1 MNHPPRGDNFENYSM
16 IRLFLAS
23 LVILFLTSCE
33 NKTIQE
39 STDKLANKVPLLE
52 SGQEPLKM
60 LNDSIAAD
68 STNAKL
74 YVNRAALY
82 LSSDRIDRAL
92 RDINQALS
100 LDSKSVDAYLILAEI
115 YYGMGQAE
123 SVQTTLA
130 KAAEVAPDDP
140 RPQIK
145 LAELNL
151 LQRNLNMALAYT
163 DKALRMGNF
172 NPEAYYVRGL
182 VFLAREDTVSAM
194 KNFMVARDQDENF
207 FEALYQIGV
216 VYTAQRNSLAKDF
229 LKDAIKRFPE
239 SVVARY
245 QLALYLQDNEEV
257 DAAIA
262 HYDTL
267 LMKKPDNPQ
276 FLFNMGYVNLVYKHD
291 YENALTHFDAV
302 LAINPENIDALYN
315 KGRTLEE
322 MEYFVNARELY
333 ENVLKIQANYPL
345 AVEGLNRLDRRK

>member
-1 MNHPPRGDNFENYSM
+1 M

-23 LVILFLTSCE
+23 LLIFLLASCQ
-33 NKTIQE
+33 NNTTQE
-39 STDKLANKVPLLE
+39 PESNATGEIPGLE
-52 SGQEPLKM
+52 SLQDPLAM
-60 LNDSIAAD
+60 LNDSIASD
-68 STNAKL
+68 STNAIL
-74 YVNRAALY
+74 FVNRAALY
-82 LSSDRIDRAL
+82 LNRERIDRAL

-100 LDSKSVDAYLILAEI
+100 LDNKSVNAYLILAEI

-140 RPQIK
+140 RPQIR

-151 LQRNLNMALAYT
+151 LQRKLNMALAYT

-182 VFLAREDTVSAM
+182 VFLAREDTISAM
-194 KNFMVARDQDENF
+194 KNFMIARDQDENF

-229 LKDAIKRFPE
+229 LKDAIQRFPE

-257 DAAIA
+257 DEALA

-267 LMKKPDNPQ
+267 LMLKPDNPD
-276 FLFNMGYVNLVYKHD
+276 FLYNMGYVNLVYKHD
-291 YENALTHFDAV
+291 YENALTYFDAV
-302 LAINPENIDALYN
+302 LGIDPENIDALYN

-333 ENVLKIQANYPL
+333 EKVLKVQANYPL
-345 AVEGLNRLDRRK
+345 AIEGLNRLDRRR

>member
-1 MNHPPRGDNFENYSM
+1 MNRF
-16 IRLFLAS
+16 LLAS
-23 LVILFLTSCE
+23 IFILFLISCDNNSPQVDATKSVDTVSALE
-33 NKTIQE
+33 NDQ
-39 STDKLANKVPLLE
+39 DPLVALT
-52 SGQEPLKM
+52 
-60 LNDSIAAD
+60 DSIVND
-68 STNAKL
+68 STNARLFTK
-74 YVNRAALY
+74 RAALY
-82 LSSDRIDRAL
+82 LKQDRIDRAL

-100 LDSKSVDAYLILAEI
+100 LDNTSVDAYLILAEI

-130 KAAEVAPDDP
+130 KAAEIAPDDP
-140 RPQIK
+140 RPQVK

-163 DKALRMGNF
+163 DKALRMESF

-182 VFLAREDTVSAM
+182 VFLAKEDTVSAM
-194 KNFMVARDQDENF
+194 KNFLVARDQDENF

-229 LKDAIKRFPE
+229 LWDAIERFPE
-239 SVVARY
+239 SIVARY

-257 DAAIA
+257 DKALA

-267 LMKKPDNPQ
+267 LMMKPDNSQ
-276 FLFNMGYVNLVYKHD
+276 FLFNMGYVNLVYKLD
-291 YENALTHFDAV
+291 YENALSYFDAV
-302 LAINPENIDALYN
+302 LAIEPENINALYN

-322 MEYFVNARELY
+322 MQYFVNARELY
-333 ENVLKIQANYPL
+333 TKVLSVQANYPL

>member
-1 MNHPPRGDNFENYSM
+1 M

-23 LVILFLTSCE
+23 LLIFLLASCQNNSQQTTTSAVE
-33 NKTIQE
+33 VETSGLKNQQ
-39 STDKLANKVPLLE
+39 DPLV
-52 SGQEPLKM
+52 M

-68 STNAKL
+68 STNASL
-74 YVNRAALY
+74 FVNRAALY
-82 LSSDRIDRAL
+82 LSRERIDRAL

-100 LDSKSVDAYLILAEI
+100 LDNKSVNAYLILAEI

-123 SVQTTLA
+123 SVQTTLV
-130 KAAEVAPDDP
+130 KAAEIAPNDP
-140 RPQIK
+140 RPQVK

-194 KNFMVARDQDENF
+194 KNFMIARDQDENF

-229 LKDAIKRFPE
+229 LLDAIKRFPA

-245 QLALYLQDNEEV
+245 QLALYLQDNEGV
-257 DAAIA
+257 DQALA

-267 LMKKPDNPQ
+267 LMMKPDNPE
-276 FLFNMGYVNLVYKHD
+276 FLYNMGYVNLVYKQD
-291 YENALTHFDAV
+291 YENALTYFDAV

-333 ENVLKIQANYPL
+333 EKVLKVQANYPL
-345 AVEGLNRLDRRK
+345 AVEGLNRLDRRR

>member
-1 MNHPPRGDNFENYSM
+1 M

-23 LVILFLTSCE
+23 LLLFLLASCQNNSQQSATSAVE
-33 NKTIQE
+33 VET
-39 STDKLANKVPLLE
+39 P
-52 SGQEPLKM
+52 GLKNQQDALVM
-60 LNDSIAAD
+60 LNDSIATD
-68 STNAKL
+68 STNASL
-74 YVNRAALY
+74 FVNRAALY
-82 LSSDRIDRAL
+82 LSRERIDRAL

-100 LDSKSVDAYLILAEI
+100 LDNKSVNAYLILAEI

-123 SVQTTLA
+123 SVQTTLV
-130 KAAEVAPDDP
+130 KAAEVAPNDP
-140 RPQIK
+140 RPQVK

-194 KNFMVARDQDENF
+194 KNFMIARDQDENF

-229 LKDAIKRFPE
+229 LLDAIKRFPA

-245 QLALYLQDNEEV
+245 QLALYLQDNEGV
-257 DAAIA
+257 DEALA

-267 LMKKPDNPQ
+267 LMMKPDNPE
-276 FLFNMGYVNLVYKHD
+276 FLYNMGYVNLVYKQD
-291 YENALTHFDAV
+291 YENALTYFDAV
-302 LAINPENIDALYN
+302 LAINPKNIDALYN

-322 MEYFVNARELY
+322 MEYIVNARELY
-333 ENVLKIQANYPL
+333 EKVLQLQANYPL
-345 AVEGLNRLDRRK
+345 AVEGLNRLDRRR

>member
-1 MNHPPRGDNFENYSM
+1 M

-23 LVILFLTSCE
+23 LLIFLLASCE
-33 NKTIQE
+33 NNTTQE
-39 STDKLANKVPLLE
+39 STTKAASEITALENGQDPLV
-52 SGQEPLKM
+52 M
-60 LNDSIAAD
+60 LNDSIASD
-68 STNAKL
+68 STNARL
-74 YVNRAALY
+74 FVNRAALY
-82 LSSDRIDRAL
+82 LERERIDRAL

-100 LDSKSVDAYLILAEI
+100 LDNKSVDAYLILAEI

-216 VYTAQRNSLAKDF
+216 VYTAQRNSLAKNF
-229 LKDAIKRFPE
+229 LWDAIQRFPK

-245 QLALYLQDNEEV
+245 QLALYLQDNEEINK
-257 DAAIA
+257 AMA

-267 LMKKPDNPQ
+267 LMMKPDNPQ
-276 FLFNMGYVNLVYKHD
+276 FLYNMGYVNLVYKQD
-291 YENALTHFDAV
+291 YENALTYFDAV
-302 LAINPENIDALYN
+302 LTINPENIDALYN

-333 ENVLKIQANYPL
+333 LKVLGVQANYPL

>member
-1 MNHPPRGDNFENYSM
+1 M
-16 IRLFLAS
+16 IRFFLAS
-23 LVILFLTSCE
+23 LLLFLLVSCE
-33 NKTIQE
+33 NNSTKE
-39 STDKLANKVPLLE
+39 STTKSADEIPVLKNGQDLLA
-52 SGQEPLKM
+52 M
-60 LNDSIAAD
+60 LNDSILLD

-74 YVNRAALY
+74 FVNRAALY
-82 LSSDRIDRAL
+82 LEQERVDRAL

-100 LDSKSVDAYLILAEI
+100 LDNKSVDAYLILAEI

-194 KNFMVARDQDENF
+194 KNFMVARDQYENF

-229 LKDAIKRFPE
+229 LLDAIERFPE
-239 SVVARY
+239 SIVARY

-257 DAAIA
+257 DKALA

-267 LMKKPDNPQ
+267 LMMKPDNSQ
-276 FLFNMGYVNLVYKHD
+276 FLFNMGYVNLVYKLD
-291 YENALTHFDAV
+291 YENALSYFDAV
-302 LAINPENIDALYN
+302 LAIDSENINALYN

-333 ENVLKIQANYPL
+333 LKVLSVQANYPL
-345 AVEGLNRLDRRK
+345 AVEGLNRLDRRN